1 MPDHSILC
9 VRDFAGD
16 NDTVAAAIRL
26 AGYHPLTA
34 NDSSHAM
41 ALYFVNRQLEAVVL
55 DHRAK
60 ESVGI
65 CLAQA
70 LRTPGLHLL
79 GVADLAP
86 ARARENLAR
95 VGWPAERIAAASLG
109 DAVDRGTTVPDSLS
123 TNGATC
129 SVTSTDTRD
138 PSQSSVTRRLPDPTG

>member
-1 MPDHSILC
+1 MSNHSILC
-9 VRDFAGD
+9 VRDFVPD

-60 ESVGI
+60 ENVGI

-70 LRTPGLHLL
+70 LRTLRADIPILL
-79 GVADLAP
+79 
-86 ARARENLAR
+86 
-95 VGWPAERIAAASLG
+95 
-109 DAVDRGTTVPDSLS
+109 LS
-123 TNGATC
+123 TKVFDPMPKGIDAC
-129 SVTSTDTRD
+129 VCVTESAEELIPVLRLLLSTSESGTAA
-138 PSQSSVTRRLPDPTG
+138 